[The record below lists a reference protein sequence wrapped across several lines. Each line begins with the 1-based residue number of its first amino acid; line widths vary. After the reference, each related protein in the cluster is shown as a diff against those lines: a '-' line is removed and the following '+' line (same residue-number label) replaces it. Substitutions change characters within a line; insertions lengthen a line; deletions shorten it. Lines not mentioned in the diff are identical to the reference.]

1 MIQEIQS
8 RIGENRIDALLE
20 ELDAPRFYSR
30 TTLQFAFRKRQLVV
44 LMNRWLSLLA
54 PYLQTE
60 WAMFRWVVRDRAL
73 RGADVVRFLPGDDY
87 GAWNKRKLVAAI
99 LVLQHLMLLILRS
112 AGVKDASRL
121 LEKYRKSGLCIS
133 SEHGGEQPAAEAA
146 EAAETSGISDKSVR
160 EVLEDRIRKLE
171 FQISAAKSA
180 SEALAQAQKEMHE
193 VGLYLRNAYAS
204 EIARGEH
211 ANQTL
216 CQVLRRYLEKER
228 MMAKAVPLRRM
239 WLALKLW

>member
-1 MIQEIQS
+1 MVREIQS
-8 RIGENRIDALLE
+8 RIRENRIDALLE
-20 ELDAPRFYSR
+20 ELEAPRFYSR

-60 WAMFRWVVRDRAL
+60 WAMFLWVVRDRAL
-73 RGADVVRFLPGDDY
+73 RGADIVRFLPGDDY
-87 GAWNKRKLVAAI
+87 GAWNKRKLTAAI

-112 AGVKDASRL
+112 AGVKGASRL

-133 SEHGGEQPAAEAA
+133 SEHGGEQPAAEAG
-146 EAAETSGISDKSVR
+146 GIFDESVESVR
-160 EVLEDRIRKLE
+160 KVLEDRIRKLE

-228 MMAKAVPLRRM
+228 MMAKAAPLRRM